1 MKVELTKQQRNE
13 VYKYAL
19 NLFVEKYDK
28 GHLNGRGMCYFIYDA
43 IRDILSSLNEDEKDS
58 INPYDE
64 RIGFIPFPEILK
76 HKPNIMSSQYWFNNS
91 DAGNSKRIKILQQAI
106 EETN

>member
-1 MKVELTKQQRNE
+1 MIELSKQQRNE

-19 NLFVEKYDK
+19 SLFIDRYMK

-43 IRDILSSLNEDEKDS
+43 IRETLCLLSEQERDNLNPYNES
-58 INPYDE
+58 IN
-64 RIGFIPFPEILK
+64 FNPFPEILK
-76 HKPNIMSSQYWFNNS
+76 HKPEQPYNQYWFNQ
-91 DAGNSKRIKILQQAI
+91 DEKGNQKRIKILQQAI